1 MNGWGKMAV
10 LSLLLPAMAT
20 STGCYTGLDGHREGG
35 GGFGDDGGVDDD
47 GAGDDPGSEE
57 LCAEPQVG
65 VTDLRRLTAEQYD
78 NTVRDL
84 LGVTTLPS
92 EQFSFAPDE
101 RVGPFTSNSIAPV
114 VDLQVEQYM
123 AAAEGIAAQVMEDLG
138 TLLPCDPGVVG
149 EQTCAEQFAA
159 DLGLRAYRRPL
170 DAAELTR
177 LMGVFEEGRAQGEF
191 SDGIRLVIQGVLQ
204 SPFFLYHVEHGEPVD
219 GGDGDFVAVDGYSM
233 ASRLSYFLWNTMPDD
248 ALFAA
253 AASGEL
259 DTEDGVTVHLDRM
272 LADARADEAIA
283 SFHLQWLGAD
293 EITHVEKDDSV
304 YPGFDDALAD
314 AMLDETSRFASWVLR
329 EGDGTLETLFTAEF
343 TLTDDP
349 ALLALYG
356 ATLPDGHVA
365 GDPVPLPDGQ
375 RAGLLTHASLL
386 ASHAHANQ
394 TSPIHRGVVI
404 RQNLF
409 CQMLPPPPP
418 DVDDVPP
425 DPDPNATTRE
435 RFDQHTSDPSCAGC
449 HNLIDP
455 IGFGL
460 ENYDGIGAF
469 RTMEGDL
476 AVDASGE
483 LIGTDVDGPFDGGV
497 QLAQRLIQSQTV
509 RTCVTRQWFRFAL
522 GRGEVAEDNCTMD
535 RLLESFESSGS
546 DVRVLLRELV
556 LSDAFRYRRSP
567 TTGEEI

>member
-1 MNGWGKMAV
+1 M
-10 LSLLLPAMAT
+10 SLLLPAVAT
-20 STGCYTGLDGHREGG
+20 SSGCYSGLDGLRDSGG
-35 GGFGDDGGVDDD
+35 LGDGS
-47 GAGDDPGSEE
+47 AGDDAGGGDDAGSQG
-57 LCAEPQVG
+57 LCGTPEVG
-65 VTDLRRLTAEQYD
+65 PTDLRRLTAAQYD

-84 LGVTTLPS
+84 LGLTTRPS

-114 VDLQVEQYM
+114 GDLQVEQYM
-123 AAAEGIAAQVMEDLG
+123 TAAEGIAAEVVGDLAA
-138 TLLPCDPGVVG
+138 LLPCDPGAVG
-149 EQTCAEQFAA
+149 DLACAEEFVA

-170 DAAELTR
+170 DAGERAR
-177 LMGVFEEGRAQGEF
+177 LMGVFEEGRAQEDF
-191 SDGIRLVIQGVLQ
+191 ANGIRLTVQAVLQ
-204 SPFFLYHVEHGEPVD
+204 SPFFLYHVEDGEPAD
-219 GGDGDFVAVDGYSM
+219 GVGDLVALDDYAL

-248 ALFAA
+248 TLFAA

-259 DTEDGVTVHLDRM
+259 ATASGLSGQLDRL
-272 LADARADEAIA
+272 LADPRSEEAIA

-293 EITHVEKDDSV
+293 EIAHLEKDPDFF
-304 YPGFDDALAD
+304 PLFDRALAD
-314 AMLDETSRFASWVLR
+314 AMLDETARFSSWVLR

-343 TLTDDP
+343 TITDDP
-349 ALLALYG
+349 GLLALYG
-356 ATLPDGHVA
+356 VTLPEGHQP
-365 GDPVPLPDGQ
+365 GDPVPLPEGQ

-386 ASHAHANQ
+386 ASHSHANQ
-394 TSPIHRGVVI
+394 TSPIHRGVLV

-409 CQMLPPPPP
+409 CHMLPPPPP

-455 IGFGL
+455 VGFGF

-476 AVDASGE
+476 PVDASGE
-483 LIGTDVDGPFDGGV
+483 LLATDVDGPFDGV
-497 QLAQRLIQSQTV
+497 VELAAQLVESQTV
-509 RTCVTRQWFRFAL
+509 RQCVSRQWFRFAL
-522 GRGEVAEDNCTMD
+522 GRSETIEDTCTMD
-535 RLLESFESSGS
+535 RLYESFESSGH

-567 TTGEEI
+567 AGEGT